1 MEYPMFD
8 VSEFHGSH
16 PFRPPRPE
24 RLFFGIVLDAAA
36 ADRVGGFAEQ
46 FARENR
52 LEGRF
57 IDRDR
62 LHISLHHAG
71 DHVRLPSM
79 LRYAAK
85 LAGDAVSMPPFDV
98 SAHAVKSF
106 ERRHHPGR
114 RPSHPLVL
122 LCRGEG
128 LLVLHRKLGES
139 LERYGLRVA
148 VRFAPH
154 VTLLYGPQL
163 MPFRPIEPIRF
174 TVGGFAFVHSH
185 VGLGKYDILEQWP
198 LGEPPLSPSPRPPS
212 WSG

>member
-1 MEYPMFD
+1 MFD
-8 VSEFHGSH
+8 VSEFRGSH

-24 RLFFGIVLDAAA
+24 RLFFGILLDAAA
-36 ADRVGGFAEQ
+36 ADRVGGFAEC

-52 LEGRF
+52 LEGTF
-57 IDRDR
+57 IDRCR

-71 DHVRLPSM
+71 DHVRLPPTVV
-79 LRYAAK
+79 LAAK
-85 LAGDAVSMPPFDV
+85 LAGNAVSMPPFEV

-106 ERRHHPGR
+106 ERRFHPGR

-128 LLVLHRKLGES
+128 LMVLHRKLGEA
-139 LERYGLRVA
+139 LERYGLGPA
-148 VRFAPH
+148 AARFAPH
-154 VTLLYGPQL
+154 VTILYGLQL

-198 LGEPPLSPSPRPPS
+198 LGEPPLSPSPRLPS